1 MVVQAANHPLNRS
14 RLLRSFSMMLEP
26 GLEPIPGYT
35 LSQPLGNGAFGD
47 VWEAVTRDQGE
58 VALKFLD
65 CRKRS
70 SAMVAS
76 EVRILRSL
84 AALDHP
90 HIIRLLGVHT
100 WGRYVILCMER
111 ADSNLEDLRLLYRT
125 RANSEVSRSHALDLL
140 GQAAQALD
148 FIANLKLSGMTGSR
162 GMQHCDIKPTN
173 LLLCG
178 TTLKVADF
186 GLCAGTGWQTHSGGW
201 RGTLPFAA
209 PELFNGAATVG
220 TDQYAL
226 AITYCWLVMG
236 ETVFFPL
243 ETHRPGERPVDLTKM
258 RTEECPVLARALH
271 PYPSSRYPSCQAFI
285 DALRQAR
292 NKPTSG
298 VRPSLRRSSGLIR
311 RSGILRALQRTP

>member
-1 MVVQAANHPLNRS
+1 
-14 RLLRSFSMMLEP
+14 MMLEP
-26 GLEPIPGYT
+26 GLEPVPGYT

-47 VWEAVTRDQGE
+47 VWEAVTRDHGE

-90 HIIRLLGVHT
+90 HIIKLLGVHT

-111 ADSNLEDLRLLYRT
+111 ADSNLEDLRLLYRS
-125 RANSEVSRSHALDLL
+125 RAGTEVSRTHALDLL

-178 TTLKVADF
+178 STLKVADF
-186 GLCAGTGWQTHSGGW
+186 GLCAGAGWQTHTGGW

-209 PELFNGAATVG
+209 PELFSGAATLG

-243 ETHRPGERPVDLTKM
+243 EHHRPGERPVDLTKM
-258 RTEECPVLARALH
+258 QPEECPVLARALH
-271 PYPSSRYPSCQAFI
+271 PYPSSRYASCQAFI
-285 DALRQAR
+285 DALRQSR
-292 NKPTSG
+292 TRPMG
-298 VRPSLRRSSGLIR
+298 VGLTNVRRSSGLIR